1 LIGQFGLPALADS
14 KGRRF
19 SLIFSFGIQIIGI
32 SLLVLGINKDIAIL
46 SLIGQLF
53 TGIFSSGILILSYII
68 TG

>member
-1 LIGQFGLPALADS
+1 MFGLPALADA

-32 SLLVLGINKDIAIL
+32 SLLVLGINKDITIL
-46 SLIGQLF
+46 SLIGQFF
-53 TGIFSSGILILSYII
+53 TGIFASGVIILTYII